1 MELKYI
7 APNELRN
14 HWEWVRQGLDK
25 IRARGHNAWLPED
38 IYCDCF
44 ENRAM
49 LWISPDNGF
58 MVLQP
63 NGKELHVWAAYLQ
76 TPDQLE
82 AGFEHI
88 KNIARQGNCNKITFS
103 SMRRGWEQRAKQMG
117 FRPRVWEIDI

>member
-7 APNELRN
+7 APSELRAQ
-14 HWEWVRQGLDK
+14 WEWVRQGLEK
-25 IRARGHNAWLPED
+25 IRSKGHNAWLPED

-44 ENRAM
+44 EQRAM

-76 TPDQLE
+76 TTDQLE
-82 AGFEHI
+82 SGFEHI

-103 SMRRGWEQRAKQMG
+103 SMRKGWEHRAKQMG